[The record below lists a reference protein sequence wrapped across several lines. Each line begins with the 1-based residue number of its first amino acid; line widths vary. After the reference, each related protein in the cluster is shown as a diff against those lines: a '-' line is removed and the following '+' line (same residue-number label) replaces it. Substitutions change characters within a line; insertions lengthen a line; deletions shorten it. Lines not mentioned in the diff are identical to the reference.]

1 MAGDEVDADFRLSS
15 ISIRRDRVRALTSA
29 CRAVDSA
36 PATTTQHAPTPS
48 RVLRTPHSSAGKND
62 GDLMKPTSRFAAA
75 LAVCAAFG
83 TGFAV
88 TPASGQELR
97 ISHQFKANADGRDL
111 ATRVFVEEVSKRD
124 KNIKFRI
131 YPGSSLGI
139 KPVAQFD
146 ALQNGTLEMAVFP
159 MSYATGKAP
168 EFSAVILPGTIP
180 NLDFAM
186 KLRKSPYAEKLQALA
201 HRNGVHIVTWWWTP
215 GGFASKEG
223 AITGPKSVEGLKMRA
238 ADPTFESMLKA
249 AGSSVVSMPSTEI
262 YPALQS
268 GVLNATLT
276 SAETF
281 VSMRLYEQTKFATVP
296 GDYTIWMLMQPLVMS
311 KQHWD
316 KLTPQQQ
323 QIFEEAAAKSDEF
336 FLGLQREA
344 GEKMAEA
351 YTKAGGKVH
360 RMTKDEFDQ
369 WLALARDTSWKDFA
383 AISPE
388 AKGLLDALLQVK

>member
-1 MAGDEVDADFRLSS
+1 
-15 ISIRRDRVRALTSA
+15 
-29 CRAVDSA
+29 
-36 PATTTQHAPTPS
+36 
-48 RVLRTPHSSAGKND
+48 
-62 GDLMKPTSRFAAA
+62 MKRGFAFAAA
-75 LAVCAAFG
+75 LAAA
-83 TGFAV
+83 AV
-88 TPASGQELR
+88 VGQGLAAAPASAQELK

-111 ATRVFVEEVSKRD
+111 ATRVFVDEVTKRD

-139 KPVAQFD
+139 KPVAQFA

-159 MSYATGKAP
+159 MSYASGKAH

-186 KLRKSPYAEKLQALA
+186 KLRKSPYAEKLQAVA

-223 AITGPKSVEGLKMRA
+223 AITGPKSVSGLKMRA

-262 YPALQS
+262 YPAMQS

-296 GDYTIWMLMQPLVMS
+296 GEYTIWMLMQPLVMS

-344 GEKMAEA
+344 GEKMADA
-351 YTKAGGKVH
+351 YRKAGGTVH
-360 RMTKDEFDQ
+360 QMTKAEFEE
-369 WLALARDTSWKDFA
+369 WLALARETSWKEFA
-383 AISPE
+383 AHSAE
-388 AKGLLDALLQVK
+388 AKGLLDALLQAK